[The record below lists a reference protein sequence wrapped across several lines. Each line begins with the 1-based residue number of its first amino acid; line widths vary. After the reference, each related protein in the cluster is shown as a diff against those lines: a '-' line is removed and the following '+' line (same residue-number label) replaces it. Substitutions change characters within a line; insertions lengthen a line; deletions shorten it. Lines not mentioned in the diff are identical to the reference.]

1 MRPSMLETGLECLV
15 HNINRKNHNLRLFE
29 FGKTYH
35 TSGVGQ
41 YEEKE
46 KLCLYITGMTK
57 EASWKTKEDKSDFYY
72 LKGITESILQAA
84 GLTLY
89 KVQPVTV
96 NYLQYGIQVI
106 IDNDIIITL
115 GLADASAVKRFDIK
129 QQVWYAELEWE
140 KVSDYASRQKS
151 GYTEITK
158 FPAVQRDLAIVVDKQ
173 LAYEKVEQ
181 AVKNTGIQKLQS
193 IKLFDV
199 FESDKLDAGK
209 KSFAVNFTFLDKEKT
224 LTDTEID
231 SMMQKIMHTFEQELS
246 AEIRK

>member
-1 MRPSMLETGLECLV
+1 M
-15 HNINRKNHNLRLFE
+15 
-29 FGKTYH
+29 
-35 TSGVGQ
+35 
-41 YEEKE
+41 
-46 KLCLYITGMTK
+46 
-57 EASWKTKEDKSDFYY
+57 
-72 LKGITESILQAA
+72 QAA

-140 KVSDYASRQKS
+140 KVCDYASRQKS

-199 FESDKLDAGK
+199 FESDKLGAGK